1 MDALTAFVDL
11 VKALA
16 WPATLFAIVW
26 LLRKVIKALISSIHE
41 GKIKYGDLELIV
53 KRDLEQAR
61 QSIKTIQ
68 AQPEGLALRAPQE
81 SSKELEISD
90 LVSLAQIAPR
100 AAVIEAWTRLEAA
113 GAEFVQK
120 HGPSDLPGQ
129 RSPVTFGEVLRR
141 HDLIPSE
148 VKNAIQKLRDIRNR
162 TVHSPEFQP
171 SVEDAEEYVLL
182 SMAVIEDLRRIRE
195 T

>member
-26 LLRKVIKALISSIHE
+26 PLRKVIKALISSIHE
-41 GKIKYGDLELIV
+41 VKYGDLELIV
-53 KRDLEQAR
+53 KRDLDQAQ
-61 QSIKTIQ
+61 QSIETIQ
-68 AQPEGLALRAPQE
+68 TQAEGLVLHALRFKKP
-81 SSKELEISD
+81 EISE
-90 LVSLAQIAPR
+90 LVSLAEIAPR
-100 AAVIEAWTRLEAA
+100 AAVIEAWAQLEAA

-120 HGPSDLPGQ
+120 HGPSDLSGQ

-141 HDLIPSE
+141 PDLIPSE
-148 VKNAIQKLRDIRNR
+148 VKNAIQKLRNIRNR
-162 TVHSPEFQP
+162 TIHSPEFQP
-171 SVEDAEEYVLL
+171 SVEDAERYVLL
-182 SMAVIEDLRRIRE
+182 SMVVIEDLRRIGE

>member
-61 QSIKTIQ
+61 QSIKTIRTLPEG
-68 AQPEGLALRAPQE
+68 QPEGLALRAPQE
-81 SSKELEISD
+81 RLKEPEISD

-100 AAVIEAWTRLEAA
+100 AAVIEA
-113 GAEFVQK
+113 
-120 HGPSDLPGQ
+120 
-129 RSPVTFGEVLRR
+129 
-141 HDLIPSE
+141 
-148 VKNAIQKLRDIRNR
+148 
-162 TVHSPEFQP
+162 
-171 SVEDAEEYVLL
+171 
-182 SMAVIEDLRRIRE
+182 
-195 T
+195 